1 MDLYYVIRKLLC
13 GLIFVLPLCALAQP
27 ETTRSAQ
34 DVDSIFQRVIS
45 DQDMDSRTKS
55 DLLDSAFQISLH
67 NQDLCR
73 QIQARI
79 RQATHLDNI
88 GMPDSALTQLYWAS
102 QAYQSKCDSNTL
114 MMLFG
119 NLTNVYLSLG
129 ELNRIDSVS
138 RIALS
143 ITNPSLDKKPRFQ
156 ILNNLAIAKA
166 TNGDMASATTTF
178 RRAYQESSLDRDAE
192 YIQKT
197 LLNLGTL
204 KGMTGDLDSATYFLT
219 LAANNARVNE
229 DIYSYMTMLVNL
241 ANVETEKGKYKN
253 AIALLDSTYTMAED
267 RNYTEILA
275 KVQKER
281 ALLYARM
288 QNYKSA
294 YDYLTEFII
303 LNDKYLNEE
312 RVKTVTEMMEKYES
326 EKKARQIQQL
336 ELDKLDATLRTERIT
351 NTRNRYMYIGLV
363 VFVAAIG
370 LMARLNYVRKSRAAL
385 QKEKDISEGLLLNIL
400 PASVAEELK
409 LKGHAEAQ
417 HFDVATILFSD
428 FKGFTTVSEVL
439 NAGELVEEINA
450 CFKSFDEIMTRFGIE
465 KIKTIGDA
473 YMAAGGIP
481 GTNTATALDVV
492 QAALAMQGVII
503 ERKRKRTAE
512 NLPAFEMR
520 VGIHSGPV
528 VAGIVGVKKF
538 QYDIWGDTVNIASRM
553 ESSGEVGRV
562 NISEATYQLVKDN
575 PKLVITPR
583 GMIHAK
589 GKGEMAMYFVSLVDD
604 NQDVSA
610 S

>member
-1 MDLYYVIRKLLC
+1 
-13 GLIFVLPLCALAQP
+13 
-27 ETTRSAQ
+27 
-34 DVDSIFQRVIS
+34 
-45 DQDMDSRTKS
+45 
-55 DLLDSAFQISLH
+55 
-67 NQDLCR
+67 
-73 QIQARI
+73 
-79 RQATHLDNI
+79 
-88 GMPDSALTQLYWAS
+88 MPDSALTQLYWAS
-102 QAYQSKCDSNTL
+102 HAYQSKCDSNTL

-143 ITNPSLDKKPRFQ
+143 ISNPALDKKPRFQ
-156 ILNNLAIAKA
+156 ILNNQAIAQA
-166 TNGDMASATTTF
+166 TNGDMVSATTTF
-178 RRAYQESSLDRDAE
+178 RRAYQESSLYGDAE
-192 YIQKT
+192 YIQKS

-219 LAANNARVNE
+219 LAANNARINE

-288 QNYKSA
+288 QNYKPA

-336 ELDKLDATLRTERIT
+336 ELDKLDATLKTERIT
-351 NTRNRYMYIGLV
+351 NTRNRYMYIGLLI
-363 VFVAAIG
+363 FVAAIG

-409 LKGHAEAQ
+409 LKGHADAQ

-428 FKGFTTVSEVL
+428 FKGFTTVSELL
-439 NAGELVEEINA
+439 NAGELVEEINT

-481 GTNTATALDVV
+481 GTNTATAQDVV
-492 QAALAMQGVII
+492 HAAISMQGVIT
-503 ERKRKRTAE
+503 ERKKSREAQ
-512 NLPAFEMR
+512 NLPAFDMR

-562 NISEATYQLVKDN
+562 NISEATYQLVKDD
-575 PKLVITPR
+575 PKLVCTSR

-589 GKGEMAMYFVSLVDD
+589 GKGELAMYFVSFVEN